1 MLMCTRPLVVFWW
14 LRKNYWSYRK
24 NNYIFGIL
32 TKFYLRKVTSY
43 FTCRA
48 IRGLIFSKLPPID
61 WSVLRSTIWNGRRY
75 YALRC
80 SVTCQGFSYSLISWN
95 HSISTSLLSINTT
108 SIRKFV
114 KLKYFK
120 FFHSPD
126 FYIFSMYK
134 VQHLV
139 KVPWAPEIQTERSDY
154 LETSRH
160 YFHNLK
166 LYTFRINITWSACN
180 SQFA

>member
-80 SVTCQGFSYSLISWN
+80 SVTCQGFSYSLTTN
-95 HSISTSLLSINTT
+95 HLNMHDILSKHQFGFRESFSTELALIDIHDKLLSNLDNGLNSCAIFLDLAKAFDSVSYT
-108 SIRKFV
+108 SA
-114 KLKYFK
+114 
-120 FFHSPD
+120 
-126 FYIFSMYK
+126 
-134 VQHLV
+134 LV
-139 KVPWAPEIQTERSDY
+139 S
-154 LETSRH
+154 
-160 YFHNLK
+160 
-166 LYTFRINITWSACN
+166 
-180 SQFA
+180 

>member
-80 SVTCQGFSYSLISWN
+80 SVTCQRFSYSLSSYLLCILFRLGLSGTMILQSLPVYSFLC
-95 HSISTSLLSINTT
+95 SIIVYMFDMYTFIYQWKNKRHCIVSFIIQYFDLKFNMLSTRVLTIE
-108 SIRKFV
+108 
-114 KLKYFK
+114 
-120 FFHSPD
+120 
-126 FYIFSMYK
+126 
-134 VQHLV
+134 
-139 KVPWAPEIQTERSDY
+139 PWK
-154 LETSRH
+154 
-160 YFHNLK
+160 FHNKALPDC
-166 LYTFRINITWSACN
+166 R
-180 SQFA
+180 

>member
-80 SVTCQGFSYSLISWN
+80 SVTCQGFSYSLMIYCMDE
-95 HSISTSLLSINTT
+95 SIQSIWVHFGEMDSFFSTDFFSYIEARSIWPLCIFWILG
-108 SIRKFV
+108 IRLFSHQYH
-114 KLKYFK
+114 LAEKY
-120 FFHSPD
+120 
-126 FYIFSMYK
+126 
-134 VQHLV
+134 
-139 KVPWAPEIQTERSDY
+139 IQ
-154 LETSRH
+154 
-160 YFHNLK
+160 K
-166 LYTFRINITWSACN
+166 N
-180 SQFA
+180 SQVMKIKL

>member
-75 YALRC
+75 YALRW
-80 SVTCQGFSYSLISWN
+80 SVTCQGFSYSLRFVFWIIFIFALFCPFYWFSGPKKGSKISKMGKIGQKWKKFKKQKPN
-95 HSISTSLLSINTT
+95 VFLYSYKGPAYQISG
-108 SIRKFV
+108 
-114 KLKYFK
+114 
-120 FFHSPD
+120 
-126 FYIFSMYK
+126 
-134 VQHLV
+134 
-139 KVPWAPEIQTERSDY
+139 WY
-154 LETSRH
+154 LEKWKTR
-160 YFHNLK
+160 
-166 LYTFRINITWSACN
+166 
-180 SQFA
+180 